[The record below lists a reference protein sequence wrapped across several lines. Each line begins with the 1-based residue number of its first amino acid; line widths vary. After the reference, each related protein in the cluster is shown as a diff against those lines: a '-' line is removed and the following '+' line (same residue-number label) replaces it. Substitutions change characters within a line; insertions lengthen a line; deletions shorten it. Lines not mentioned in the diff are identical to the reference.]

1 MTSQYK
7 HSSNLIG
14 DNIIGDGPKLLVG
27 TELVLEVV
35 LLKLKPLGDGT
46 RCWSKSWKKPP
57 FENRRIAPFLIVSL
71 SLSFVY
77 F

>member
-46 RCWSKSWKKPP
+46 RCWSKSWKKTP
-57 FENRRIAPFLIVSL
+57 FENRRGVLLNFLAVRTRC
-71 SLSFVY
+71 
-77 F
+77 